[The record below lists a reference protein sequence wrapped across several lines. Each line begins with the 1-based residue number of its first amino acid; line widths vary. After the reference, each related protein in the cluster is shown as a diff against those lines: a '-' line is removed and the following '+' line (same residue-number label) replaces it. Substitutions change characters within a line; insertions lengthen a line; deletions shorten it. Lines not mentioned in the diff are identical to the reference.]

1 LELRVHGV
9 SGTPPESLLDRPLV
23 EQIAGDKIAGFFR
36 PRLDAEDLD
45 DAPNP
50 FAPKTKGAAR
60 LIGYCWGGLTSGSAG
75 RAFWLPL
82 LPFTLINIAPR
93 ARPVGAGARQTRLIW
108 YLCRLLALLMT
119 ALLVLT
125 GVGVGDDLMGWQCAH
140 TQTCAAASPRKV
152 FQHVFDRHELSDEHM
167 LLLGALVPVLLLC
180 LLWLVSAR
188 TWNRYELTVARGVT
202 APPPTTAQFTATEIG
217 LESPLM
223 WRNAD
228 QVRRLRATHMQ
239 TGFALILWTLTAPTA
254 RRWGFGENDPDGFV
268 ARLWLDVHS
277 HIPALIAGA
286 VLLYGCVVLAV
297 PSYVGRGPSGN
308 WKFASWAVWAALTGL
323 GAWEIYGLGFRHGW
337 IHRGYLVKSTGEP
350 LGGGLPYFATTVFWN
365 FAVAMLVLAGL
376 IVVVVVAA
384 CRGAV
389 AAQPPH
395 RPLRPG
401 LLGLT
406 CAAFAT
412 LGVMWGAS
420 LGSGLYT
427 YAAAWLTTG
436 SVKPGFRDVSSIFKH
451 LVAPD
456 LVRAANQAYLIAVVF
471 LVLVI
476 LFAGAS
482 FAVGLKLAAPARKGL
497 PPAALLAAVVFAGA
511 DIGFVVAGSTPW
523 TVVFTVLAVAALVL
537 AAGARST
544 VLVDPVAVDRDY
556 PQAATHPDR
565 ARSSAIWRA
574 MYLGRLVDL
583 APFVV
588 GPLALAGLAI
598 ASYYGGRLLVDHPT
612 AMLQRPKRDHNFL
625 SPDSLT
631 AAGAGAYL
639 AVLTILG
646 LVSLGVV
653 AFKTPALRRSVG
665 ILWDVASFWP
675 RSSHPLAA
683 PCYAERT
690 VPDIVTFL
698 SCERTDEPNGAI
710 VLAAHSQGTV
720 ISAAVIAQLETYDE
734 QVPPGER
741 LLPRLGFLS
750 FGCVLRRLYGRY
762 FPVYFGPAELNAL
775 QERLGGKRPRWRNL
789 WRYTDYLGGQ
799 VTAGPP
805 PRIPSAPSP
814 TPPSWECHRPD
825 PPRYDRAPGDT
836 CYSAAHRHSDFWADG
851 SGYFQESVVDLV
863 HQIEGA
869 PAAGGSPGQPVGAAA
884 PVRRRG
890 PEPVRPGPTSGS

>member
-23 EQIAGDKIAGFFR
+23 EQVAGDKIAGFFR
-36 PRLDAEDLD
+36 PRLEQEQLD

-50 FAPKTKGAAR
+50 FAPKQNGAAR

-75 RAFWLPL
+75 RALWLPL

-93 ARPVGAGARQTRLIW
+93 SRPVRAGAVQTWLIW

-119 ALLVLT
+119 GLLVLT
-125 GVGVGDDLMGWQCAH
+125 GAGVGDDLMGWQCAH
-140 TQTCAAASPRKV
+140 TQTCKGASPVKV

-167 LLLGALVPVLLLC
+167 LLLGALIPVLLLS

-188 TWNRYELTVARGVT
+188 TWNRYELTVAHQLE
-202 APPPTTAQFTATEIG
+202 PPVEHDPEWTATEIG
-217 LESPLM
+217 LESTLM

-239 TGFALILWTLTAPTA
+239 TGFALILWTMIAPTE
-254 RRWGFGENDPDGFV
+254 RDWGFGSGDPSGFF
-268 ARLWLDVHS
+268 ARVWLEIHT
-277 HIPALIAGA
+277 HIPSLVAAL
-286 VLLYGCVVLAV
+286 VMLYGCVLLAV
-297 PSYVGRGPSGN
+297 PSYVGRAEAKR
-308 WKFASWAVWAALTGL
+308 WRYASWAVWGIVAAL
-323 GAWEIYGLGFRHGW
+323 GAWEIYGLGFDKGW
-337 IHRGYLVKSTGEP
+337 IHRGYIVRSSDEP
-350 LGGGLPYFATTVFWN
+350 LGGGLPYFATTVFWD
-365 FAVAMLVLAGL
+365 FAVAMLVLL
-376 IVVVVVAA
+376 VLLVVVVLAA
-384 CRGAV
+384 GRGSDETRAP
-389 AAQPPH
+389 QQ
-395 RPLRPG
+395 RLRPG
-401 LLGLT
+401 LLGLP

-420 LGSGLYT
+420 LAAGLYT
-427 YAAAWLTTG
+427 YAGAWLTTG
-436 SVKPGFRDVSSIFKH
+436 SLKPGFSAVSNTFKL

-456 LVRAANQAYLIAVVF
+456 VVRAANQAYLFAIAF
-471 LVLVI
+471 LVLLLV
-476 LFAGAS
+476 LAGAS
-482 FAVGLKLAAPARKGL
+482 FGAGFAFAKPPKNDVLVGV
-497 PPAALLAAVVFAGA
+497 AVVSG
-511 DIGFVVAGSTPW
+511 GLVAGDVGSILVGSVPW
-523 TVVFTVLAVAALVL
+523 IVVFTIFATLGLVYV
-537 AAGARST
+537 AGAIST
-544 VLVDPVAVDRDY
+544 RLVNPVAIHRDY
-556 PQAATHPDR
+556 PRPPTGADP
-565 ARSSAIWRA
+565 ARTKAIWRA

-588 GPLALAGLAI
+588 GPLALAGFVI
-598 ASYYGGRLLVDHPT
+598 ACAWGARVLQHHPSAELQSGKGQPSLVS
-612 AMLQRPKRDHNFL
+612 L
-625 SPDSLT
+625 DSLT

-698 SCERTDEPNGAI
+698 SSRRDDAI

-720 ISAAVIAQLETYDE
+720 ISTAVIAQLDTYDE
-734 QVPPGER
+734 QVRRTEPEKA

-762 FPVYFGPAELNAL
+762 FPAYFGPAELNRL
-775 QERLGGKRPRWRNL
+775 HHRLGGGELPRWRNL

-805 PRIPSAPSP
+805 PRVEGLPDE
-814 TPPSWECHRPD
+814 PPSWELHKPD
-825 PPRYDRAPGDT
+825 PPRFKRATGDT
-836 CYSAAHRHSDFWADG
+836 CYSAPHRHSDFWADE
-851 SGYFQESVVDLV
+851 SGYYQRAVVDLV
-863 HQIEGA
+863 KQIDRT
-869 PAAGGSPGQPVGAAA
+869 PAAEVPRA
-884 PVRRRG
+884 
-890 PEPVRPGPTSGS
+890 T